1 MNEPTAR
8 GAALAALGAILS
20 RHRPL
25 DETLE
30 KSEILPALDARD
42 RAFARLLIVT
52 VLRRLGQ
59 IDALIDLFLEK
70 PLPRQSGTTKD
81 ALRLG
86 VAQLLFIAAPPH
98 AVVDTAVE
106 LSPTPFKGLVNAVLR
121 RVVREGEARL
131 AEQDA
136 ARLNV
141 PDWLWRS
148 WEVAYGEEKC
158 RRIAE
163 ASLNEPPLD
172 LSLREDPEIWAER
185 LSGVVLPTG
194 SVRIKTPRLVEE
206 VPGYKDGIWWVQDA
220 AAALPIRLLGPL
232 MGRHIVD
239 LCAAPGGKTAQLLA
253 SGAQVMAIDRSAPR
267 VARLLRNLDRLK
279 FTAEVMVDDAGSW
292 RPSMPVDAVLLDAP
306 CSATGTLRRH
316 PDILRLRTPDD
327 VTKLA
332 HLQMRLLKAAFEM
345 VKPGGTVVYCVCS
358 LQDEEGPDIVERF
371 LIDHPDIARAP
382 IQPAEIF
389 GLAEMVTNDGD
400 LRTLPFHLA
409 ELGGMDAFYAARLRK
424 RED

>member
-1 MNEPTAR
+1 MSQATAR

-30 KSEILPALDARD
+30 KSEILPTLDSRD

-70 PLPRQSGTTKD
+70 PLPRQSGTTRD

-148 WEVAYGEEKC
+148 WEVAYGEEEC
-158 RRIAE
+158 RHIAE

-172 LSLREDPEIWAER
+172 LSLRENPEIWAER
-185 LSGVVLPTG
+185 LGGVVLPTG

-206 VPGYKDGIWWVQDA
+206 LPGYKDGVWWVQDA
-220 AAALPIRLLGPL
+220 AAALPVRLLGPL

-253 SGAQVMAIDRSAPR
+253 GGAQVMAIDRSAPR

-279 FTAEVMVDDAGSW
+279 LSAEVMVDDAGSW

-371 LIDHPDIARAP
+371 LIDHPEIARVA
-382 IQPAEIF
+382 IQPAEIS
-389 GLAEMVTNDGD
+389 GLAEMITKDGD
-400 LRTLPFHLA
+400 LRSLPFHLA

-424 RED
+424 KEE